1 MPDRSLVTNLTYN
14 TTNDGAEA
22 TADSVIFSFADR
34 PEWLTAESLDSANH
48 HLGEIITVTHRQ
60 DYMSYQLGKTCIVY
74 LAYLTTTKLLF
85 TFLLVL

>member
-22 TADSVIFSFADR
+22 TADSAIFSFADR

-60 DYMSYQLGKTCIVY
+60 DYMTYIVY
-74 LAYLTTTKLLF
+74 LAYLTTTKLLVH
-85 TFLLVL
+85 LPC